1 MNGVQDMGGKDGFGP
16 ISPETTA
23 LAFAN
28 PDDDW
33 EVRCAA
39 LFPASVGAA
48 GYNID
53 EFRHGI
59 ESAPHAY
66 YLTTS
71 YYEHWL
77 YCYEELFVRRGI
89 VSVSEIEE
97 RIRKLRAASG
107 EYVAKPG
114 APRPGMLSGKEAPD
128 RFWKGVNFRRTSDT
142 PPRYK
147 VGDRVRTRNI
157 QPLGHTRLPGY
168 LRTKVG
174 RIVMAHGVF
183 VFPDTSA
190 MGNGEKP
197 QGLYT
202 VEFAASEVWGD
213 RAGKAELLH
222 ATLWDDYMDPAG
234 ASHGS

>member
-23 LAFAN
+23 LAFAE
-28 PDDDW
+28 PTDDW

-39 LFPASVGAA
+39 IFPASVGAT

-89 VSVSEIEE
+89 ISVAELEQRIEQLQE
-97 RIRKLRAASG
+97 D
-107 EYVAKPG
+107 PG
-114 APRPGMLSGKEAPD
+114 RHAPTPGTPQPGMLRAQDAPNH
-128 RFWKGVNFRRTSDT
+128 FWKGVNFRRAASA
-142 PPRYK
+142 PAK
-147 VGDRVRTRNI
+147 FKIGDRVRTRNI

-174 RIVMAHGVF
+174 RIVMSHGVF
-183 VFPDTSA
+183 VFPDTNA

-202 VEFAASEVWGD
+202 VEFSASEVWGD

-222 ATLWDDYMDPAG
+222 ATLWDDYMDPLET
-234 ASHGS
+234 SHGT